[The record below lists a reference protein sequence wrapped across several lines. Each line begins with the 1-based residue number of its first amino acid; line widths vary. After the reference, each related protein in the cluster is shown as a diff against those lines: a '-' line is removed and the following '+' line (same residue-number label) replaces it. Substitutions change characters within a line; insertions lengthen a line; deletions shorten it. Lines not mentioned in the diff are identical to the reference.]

1 MLDESLIMALRT
13 DCHHHLRNIWIGAIV
28 IKIAKY
34 LNNILSLDLA
44 NINFRYRVTTKMDAV
59 LRAVDKDFSLPTN
72 YPKGHGDQFKYW
84 LHKYHPGVLLV
95 AVERT
100 SGSRQDLAVEGAAA
114 IYWNRKYYVEFLNQR
129 LKASGE
135 NILQNN
141 LFIVL
146 SCMEMISMSRIFAI
160 FHLCISMPMRWL
172 AGNTHKLQTSDW
184 SIRSMGRVIDL
195 LGKAMITI
203 SNDGSKMLCA
213 VSYTHLT
220 LPTIAKV

>member
-1 MLDESLIMALRT
+1 MVDESQLVVLRV

-28 IKIAKY
+28 KKLSKY

-59 LRAVDKDFSLPTN
+59 LRAVDKEFSLPAN

-84 LHKYHPGVLLV
+84 LQKYHPGVLLV

-114 IYWNRKYYVEFLNQR
+114 VYWNRKYYVEFLNER
-129 LKASGE
+129 LAADGD

-160 FHLCISMPMRWL
+160 FHLCISMPM
-172 AGNTHKLQTSDW
+172 
-184 SIRSMGRVIDL
+184 
-195 LGKAMITI
+195 
-203 SNDGSKMLCA
+203 C
-213 VSYTHLT
+213 
-220 LPTIAKV
+220 